1 MSGEIIS
8 MESFKKSAALL
19 GEGSAATPVEAMVDS
34 TALVHQHLTA
44 LIEQASEEGVSLGM
58 VSMGL
63 FIEAMSALIANDWTI
78 NEIHIWINELNQ
90 SGMFTDTAEE

>member
-1 MSGEIIS
+1 MSGEAIS

-19 GEGSAATPVEAMVDS
+19 GEDTSPVESMVET
-34 TALVHQHLTA
+34 TAIVHQHLTA

-78 NEIHIWINELNQ
+78 DEIQVWINELNQ
-90 SGMFTDTAEE
+90 SGMFSDITEE